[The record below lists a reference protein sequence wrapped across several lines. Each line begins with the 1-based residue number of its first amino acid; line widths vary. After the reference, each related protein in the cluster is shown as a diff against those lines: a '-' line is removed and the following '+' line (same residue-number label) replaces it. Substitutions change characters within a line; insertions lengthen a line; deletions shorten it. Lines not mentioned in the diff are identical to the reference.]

1 MWGGGPEAELGFA
14 AEFEGG
20 EFTVAGV
27 VPGEEL
33 PGGFVVLAGIEVAE
47 KGGGCEATG
56 TEIEYEVD
64 EGVELALREVNPD
77 KSSDSGFG
85 DGDIRGEDGFGLSE
99 GDAGWIRLLACET
112 VSIADGAESGDVRVD
127 VIAETF
133 GFFEQFEP
141 CGAEAHDFFSKIEG
155 PLAVFPVGKDK
166 RTAYSSNLAVLAN

>member
-1 MWGGGPEAELGFA
+1 VWGGGPEAELGFA

-64 EGVELALREVNPD
+64 EGVELAL
-77 KSSDSGFG
+77 G
-85 DGDIRGEDGFGLSE
+85 E
-99 GDAGWIRLLACET
+99 GDSNET
-112 VSIADGAESGDVRVD
+112 SDGCFRNGDVGVENGLGLGQGDAVGVGLGGGEAMAVADGAESGDVRVD